1 MSKVI
6 RKKENELSPFI
17 NVKDKSIADNYTEEG
32 EVIGKEKK
40 CEVVDE
46 IYQVKVQSKEVEN

>member
-1 MSKVI
+1 M
-6 RKKENELSPFI
+6 SPFN
-17 NVKDKSIADNYTEEG
+17 NVEDKSIADNYTEQG

-40 CEVVDE
+40 RKVVDE